1 MIYDEALLA
10 LEDQCDQ
17 LIIRILESEAMVG
30 YLEAKQRIESSEE
43 AQLKIEQFKRK
54 QEQFELIEPYGEYAP
69 DFFSYRQQLYQ
80 AKREMDLDEVVYE
93 FRIAERKLQVQ
104 LDLIADKLAKSVSTN
119 ILVSA
124 GDAFSLSLIGLP
136 TACEIHLGKRKDIE
150 L

>member
-54 QEQFELIEPYGEYAP
+54 QEQFELIEAYGEYAP
-69 DFFSYRQQLYQ
+69 DFLNYRQQLYQ

-93 FRIAERKLQVQ
+93 FRIAERQLQVQ
-104 LDLIADKLAKSVSTN
+104 LDLVADKLAKSVSTN